1 MFVPFLGKPFYLL
14 PSCFGF
20 RASAHNFIKQTLI
33 RAPVNGCFSR
43 NVNSH
48 DYFPNNFRNSLLQVF
63 FKIAV
68 LKHLHKKTYTATDV
82 FLEIFSNFS
91 TQLFRRT
98 LPGVYFSNSES
109 LLVEWQLSISFF
121 EHFSIFW
128 IFSLRFR
135 VAFKLLAINFL
146 HGGDSRRVYFFI
158 FTHKILLCLVGSY
171 WWDDFRFHQSIH
183 F

>member
-48 DYFPNNFRNSLLQVF
+48 DYFPNNFRNRLLQVF

-68 LKHLHKKTYTATDV
+68 LKHLHKKTYTATDD
-82 FLEIFSNFS
+82 FLEIFSIFS

-98 LPGVYFSNSES
+98 LPCVYFCNSES
-109 LLVEWQLSISFF
+109 LLAEWQLSISFF

-128 IFSLRFR
+128 IFSLRFI
-135 VAFKLLAINFL
+135 VAFKLLAINLLIFL
-146 HGGDSRRVYFFI
+146 SSLTKPFF
-158 FTHKILLCLVGSY
+158 V
-171 WWDDFRFHQSIH
+171 
-183 F
+183 